1 MMYKFTKKIS
11 CDDPTQ
17 CCEDIINKI
26 ETKFPVKI
34 HAPTKN
40 DFVNGHISINHINEE
55 HQFWIFIYSSS
66 GVHESAHGITEYV
79 IETNNNRV
87 KKFNGT
93 FPSQKEIE
101 SIF

>member
-1 MMYKFTKKIS
+1 MINQWARAHGMLPKKIRVR
-11 CDDPTQ
+11 TGVT
-17 CCEDIINKI
+17 I
-26 ETKFPVKI
+26 
-34 HAPTKN
+34 
-40 DFVNGHISINHINEE
+40 INHINEE

-79 IETNNNRV
+79 IETKNNRV